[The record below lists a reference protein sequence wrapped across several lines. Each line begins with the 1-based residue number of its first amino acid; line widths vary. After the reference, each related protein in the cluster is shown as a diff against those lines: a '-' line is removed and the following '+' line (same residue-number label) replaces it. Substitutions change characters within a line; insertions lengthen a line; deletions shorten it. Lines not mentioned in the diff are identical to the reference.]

1 LKFPDREWLLIGLG
15 MLIIAVAVAI
25 VAMCS
30 VGALPA
36 PDDPPQPERQDLATG
51 RSSDGRRYE

>member
-1 LKFPDREWLLIGLG
+1 LNVPDREWLLIALG
-15 MLIIAVAVAI
+15 MLIIAVVVAI

-36 PDDPPQPERQDLATG
+36 PDDPPQPKLQDLVTG
-51 RSSDGRRYE
+51 RDGDGRSE